1 MFDILYS
8 KKTLHSFAIV
18 ALSLGLTFGALP
30 LAAQNQSPD
39 QQAGNTATAQPLPG
53 YPTPQ
58 GGQDQGAPGQQP
70 NQAPPPPQGE
80 APPPP
85 QGQTP
90 PPPSNRYPNIRSPYD
105 RPQAP
110 APVVPA
116 SLTIPASEIISVRPT
131 QFISSEKAK
140 VGETFIATLD
150 QPIIANGWVV
160 ARAGQQVIGRVNA
173 VTKSGH
179 FGHKS
184 QLGLEITAVNLVD
197 GQQATIQTAGI
208 KTIGGSTTGTDVAAV
223 GATTGVGAAI
233 GAAADGG
240 AGAGIGAGAGAAAS
254 LLGVLVSPGR
264 PTIVGP
270 ETLLSFQLATPVN
283 VDTTR
288 SQMAFHPVTQSD
300 YRSDQDV
307 YGPYG
312 RGGRVYPN
320 YYNGEAAPPPPY
332 YGYPYDP
339 YYLGYPYPYPYYGW
353 GFYPGPVVLGFG
365 WGGGWGWRGGF
376 RR

>member
-1 MFDILYS
+1 MQFETSYS
-8 KKTLHSFAIV
+8 KKASHTFAIV
-18 ALSLGLTFGALP
+18 ALSIGLTFGALP
-30 LAAQNQSPD
+30 LAAQNQPQD
-39 QQAGNTATAQPLPG
+39 QQGGNTAQAQPLPG
-53 YPTPQ
+53 YPQ
-58 GGQDQGAPGQQP
+58 DNGQNQAAGSGQQD
-70 NQAPPPPQGE
+70 QAPPPPDQAG
-80 APPPP
+80 
-85 QGQTP
+85 
-90 PPPSNRYPNIRSPYD
+90 PPPSNRYPNIRSPYN
-105 RPQAP
+105 RQQTPAP
-110 APVVPA
+110 AAPA

-140 VGETFIATLD
+140 VGETFIGTLD
-150 QPIIANGWVV
+150 QPVIANGWVV

-173 VTKSGH
+173 VSKSGH

-184 QLGLEITAVNLVD
+184 QLGLELTALNLVD

-208 KTIGGSTTGTDVAAV
+208 KNVGGSTTGTDVAAV

-254 LLGVLVSPGR
+254 LIGVLVSPGR

-288 SQMAFHPVTQSD
+288 GQLAFRPVEQSD
-300 YRSDQDV
+300 YRGDQDA
-307 YGPYG
+307 YG
-312 RGGRVYPN
+312 RGGRRPYGN
-320 YYNGEAAPPPPY
+320 YYNNYNSETAPPPPN

-339 YYLGYPYPYPYYGW
+339 YYLGYPYPYYGW
-353 GFYPGPVVLGFG
+353 GYYPGPVIGLGFG
-365 WGGGWGWRGGF
+365 WGGGWGYRGGFRGGF